1 MLLGEILFT
10 ILIMVMM
17 LLKNKTFFDT
27 DYLSSFLRIGRMDL
41 VLDKYG
47 RILISTQVKSELC
60 AEGYSP
66 KIRQGFID
74 LYNEGHVEIYEIVE
88 NTEEWDIYLN
98 LRYESTEDYEKN
110 IGEMSVIALAKAKNG
125 ILASNNLND
134 VCVYV
139 EEYNLE
145 HVTTATTLVECFK
158 NNEITFKEANSY
170 WKKLHGFGIKL
181 PKTSFENFCKLH
193 GYPCED
199 FKNHKFN

>member
-1 MLLGEILFT
+1 MLLEAILFT
-10 ILIMVMM
+10 ILMMVMM

-47 RILISTQVKSELC
+47 KILISKQVKNELC

-74 LYNEGHVEIYEIVE
+74 LYNKGYVEIYEIVQD
-88 NTEEWDIYLN
+88 TEEWKTYLD
-98 LRYESTEDYEKN
+98 LRYASTEDCEKN
-110 IGEMSVIALAKAKNG
+110 IGELSVIALAKAKKG
-125 ILASNNLND
+125 ILASNNLKD

-158 NNEITFKEANSY
+158 NNEINFKEANSY
-170 WKKLHGFGIKL
+170 WRILQQFGIKL
-181 PKTSFENFCKLH
+181 PKSSFENFCKLH
-193 GYPCED
+193 GDPCED
-199 FKNHKFN
+199 FKNHIFN

>member
-1 MLLGEILFT
+1 MLLEEILFT
-10 ILIMVMM
+10 ILMMVMM

-47 RILISTQVKSELC
+47 KILISKQVKNELC

-74 LYNEGHVEIYEIVE
+74 LYNKGYVEIYEIVQD
-88 NTEEWDIYLN
+88 TEEWKTYLD
-98 LRYESTEDYEKN
+98 LRYASTEDCEKN
-110 IGEMSVIALAKAKNG
+110 IGELSVIALAKAKKG
-125 ILASNNLND
+125 ILASNNLKD

-158 NNEITFKEANSY
+158 NNEINFKEANSY
-170 WKKLHGFGIKL
+170 WRILQQFGIKL
-181 PKTSFENFCKLH
+181 PKSSFENFCKLH
-193 GYPCED
+193 GDPCED
-199 FKNHKFN
+199 FKNHIFN